1 MHTDISDGAKIG
13 LTIILMVMIVGVVS
27 QINYMTQDYIKGE
40 QYKTDRSMAVA
51 DYQTIIAVCDNGEPL
66 TGATLYSLL
75 VEYGSSLSGVC
86 VESNVYTTHMQNFMS
101 NRFPQGVNISVINGQ
116 YFFPVATTQT
126 NTPVISDLA
135 DYIYKYGLNYKY
147 DVVRSDTHSMSSMQP
162 TELFIDI
169 SSCTKIGGGS

>member
-1 MHTDISDGAKIG
+1 MHSDISDGAKIG
-13 LTIILMVMIVGVVS
+13 LTVILMVMIVGVVS
-27 QINYMTQDYIKGE
+27 QINYMTQDYIKRE
-40 QYKTDRSMAVA
+40 QYKTDRSMSVA

-75 VEYGSSLSGVC
+75 VEYGGSLSGVC
-86 VESNVYTTHMQNFMS
+86 VESNVYTTYIQKFIKD
-101 NRFPQGVNISVINGQ
+101 RCQQQDAIISNGQ
-116 YFFPVATTQT
+116 YFFPVATTQS

-147 DVVRSDTHSMSSMQP
+147 DVVRSNTHSMSSMQP